1 MPRTLRMQRQEDQ
14 MLKTNKNS
22 ANSDSRC
29 WGVRLRNM
37 GRQTSG
43 SSSFLS
49 DVSLQ
54 QLDFE
59 KDWKLI
65 TVFFSNTSQCHL
77 SKGNLS

>member
-1 MPRTLRMQRQEDQ
+1 

-22 ANSDSRC
+22 PNSDSRC

-77 SKGNLS
+77 CPSAQQVSCRWGG